1 MGAREGVAFLTGSEG
16 RIAVLRRLAET
27 SRRPCELCERTEAS
41 RTAIHRAL
49 TGFEE
54 RGWVR
59 KDDNRY
65 ALTAAGRHV
74 HEQYEELAAAVE
86 AGDRFSEFLSTFP
99 RSDDLPFPFDGEARV
114 ATPTEPQAPQ
124 SFFYDRLPADADS
137 VRGFTPV
144 LTQRLVES
152 LEPTVEAGTE
162 VELVYDESYARQ
174 ALQSY
179 PETMELAM
187 GSDSVTVHVVPA
199 SIEAGLALVDSEVF
213 LKAYGSRGDL
223 RACLHSTDDRL
234 GEWAS
239 DWFEQAKS
247 GSQPLE
253 RFARETAY
261 CSGGRNS

>member
-1 MGAREGVAFLTGSEG
+1 MDAREGVAFLTGSEG
-16 RIAVLRRLAET
+16 RVAVLRLLAET
-27 SRRPCELCERTEAS
+27 PCRPCELRERTEAS

-86 AGDRFSEFLSTFP
+86 TGDRFSEFLTTFP
-99 RSDDLPFPFDGEARV
+99 RADDLPFPFDGEVRV
-114 ATPTEPQAPQ
+114 ATPTEPQAPRT
-124 SFFYDRLPADADS
+124 FFHDRLPADADRF
-137 VRGFTPV
+137 RGFTPV
-144 LTQRLVES
+144 LTQRLAES

-187 GSDSVTVHVVPA
+187 RTDSVTIHVVPD
-199 SIEAGLALVDSEVF
+199 SIEAGLAIVDGEVF

-223 RACLHSTDDRL
+223 RACLHSTDERL
-234 GEWAS
+234 HGWAS
-239 DWFEQAKS
+239 DWFEQVRS
-247 GSQPLE
+247 GSRSLE
-253 RFARETAY
+253 RFAPETPY
-261 CSGGRNS
+261 CSGG